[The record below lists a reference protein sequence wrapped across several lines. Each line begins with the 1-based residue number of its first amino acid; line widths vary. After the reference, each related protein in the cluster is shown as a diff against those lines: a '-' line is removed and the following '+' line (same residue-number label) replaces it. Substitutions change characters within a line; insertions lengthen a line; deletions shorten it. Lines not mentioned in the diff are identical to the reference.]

1 MMFTSLNFAAKSC
14 CYLSFIAV
22 GACSMPKVEP
32 SIKQLEK
39 SSNIVLL
46 TDTAE
51 TSTTAVLN
59 PEDKMFL
66 CANNAPDATFSAN
79 MSRGADFSI
88 AKTTNNADDK
98 NTLARGLA
106 GQEMTGRTP
115 AVLSTREYL
124 YRTCELIRNLNLDKK
139 EAIELFKH
147 AIDQSAKILQ
157 SETQNTTITI
167 SDTLSDTISQSDT
180 NSQTSNQ
187 AIANDAPSAASAN
200 SSSDQGAGD
209 ASDDNY
215 GSTDD

>member
-1 MMFTSLNFAAKSC
+1 MFKSYNFAAKSC
-14 CYLSFIAV
+14 CCLSLIALS
-22 GACSMPKVEP
+22 ACSMPKVEP
-32 SIKQLEK
+32 SIKQMEK
-39 SSNIVLL
+39 SSKIVLL

-59 PEDKMFL
+59 PEDKIFI

-79 MSRGADFSI
+79 MSRGVDFSI
-88 AKTTNNADDK
+88 AKTTNNAEDK
-98 NTLARGLA
+98 DTSARGVA

-147 AIDQSAKILQ
+147 AIDQSSKILL

-180 NSQTSNQ
+180 NSQTSNETVNNNASNAGSSATSSNQ
-187 AIANDAPSAASAN
+187 GTEDA
-200 SSSDQGAGD
+200 SSDY
-209 ASDDNY
+209 DDN
-215 GSTDD
+215 TND